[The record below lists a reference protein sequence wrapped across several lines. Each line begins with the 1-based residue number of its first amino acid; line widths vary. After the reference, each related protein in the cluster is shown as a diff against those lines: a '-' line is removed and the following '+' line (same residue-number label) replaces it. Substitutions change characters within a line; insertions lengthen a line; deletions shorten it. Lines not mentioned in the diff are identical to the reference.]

1 MNWRELYFSRTVTA
15 KEAISHIKSGDRV
28 ALCHACAEPLYLVD
42 TMVNNCDAYENVE
55 LVQMVPMG
63 NNRYLEPGMEKHFH
77 LNSIFAGAVVR
88 EAIEDGRADFTPCSF
103 ARVPRMFHNFLPV
116 DVALVS
122 VTPPDRYGNCSLGVS
137 VDYTKTIIQEAKLV
151 IAQVNDQ
158 MPYTY
163 GDSRIPVSK
172 IDYFV
177 EHSAP
182 LPELKPHYI
191 GETESRIGEYCASL
205 IQDGDTLQLGIG
217 AIPDAVLKFL
227 KDKQNLGLHSKRLYD
242 FVNHNPDFEL
252 YPVDVVNA
260 PSVIAQNHHMIS
272 INSCIQVDLT
282 GQVNSESM
290 GTTQFSGS
298 GGQMNFVDGAT
309 DSHHGKS
316 IIATTSTTRDGK
328 ISKIVPVLD
337 LGATVTTIRTNVDY
351 IITEYGIARLTGRTI
366 RERAISL
373 INVAHPDFRPELKK
387 AFEERFHTP
396 FPEGETE

>member
-1 MNWRELYFSRTVTA
+1 M
-15 KEAISHIKSGDRV
+15 
-28 ALCHACAEPLYLVD
+28 
-42 TMVNNCDAYENVE
+42 
-55 LVQMVPMG
+55 
-63 NNRYLEPGMEKHFH
+63 
-77 LNSIFAGAVVR
+77 
-88 EAIEDGRADFTPCSF
+88 
-103 ARVPRMFHNFLPV
+103 
-116 DVALVS
+116 
-122 VTPPDRYGNCSLGVS
+122 
-137 VDYTKTIIQEAKLV
+137 
-151 IAQVNDQ
+151 
-158 MPYTY
+158 
-163 GDSRIPVSK
+163 
-172 IDYFV
+172 
-177 EHSAP
+177 
-182 LPELKPHYI
+182 
-191 GETESRIGEYCASL
+191 
-205 IQDGDTLQLGIG
+205 
-217 AIPDAVLKFL
+217 LKFL
-227 KDKQNLGLHSKRLYD
+227 KDKQNLGLHSELLSDGVVDLIESGVINNSEKSLYPGKSIATFLMGTKRLYD

-298 GGQMNFVDGAT
+298 GGQMNFVDGAP